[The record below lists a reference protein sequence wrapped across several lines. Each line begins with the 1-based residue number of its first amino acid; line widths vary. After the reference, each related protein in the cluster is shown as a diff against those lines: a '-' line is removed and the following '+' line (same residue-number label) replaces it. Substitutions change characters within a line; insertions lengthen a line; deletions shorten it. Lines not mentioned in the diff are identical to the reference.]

1 MWFRIVEHGP
11 EAFNAPNLA
20 PSCAIVAQVCLRVEG
35 EESRRLTDCKYT
47 YTVLSCPT
55 SEHIPEGTVPTHS
68 LELVFIS
75 FEICMWN
82 AVFGVGL
89 IQFRSESP

>member
-1 MWFRIVEHGP
+1 MLQTWHLPVPLWPRSVLE
-11 EAFNAPNLA
+11 
-20 PSCAIVAQVCLRVEG
+20 LRVKKAEG
-35 EESRRLTDCKYT
+35 LR
-47 YTVLSCPT
+47 TVSIHTLCFPT
-55 SEHIPEGTVPTHS
+55 SEHIPEGTVPIHS

-82 AVFGVGL
+82 AVFGVGF

>member
-1 MWFRIVEHGP
+1 MLQTWHLPVPLWPRSALELRMKKAEG
-11 EAFNAPNLA
+11 
-20 PSCAIVAQVCLRVEG
+20 SRTVCN
-35 EESRRLTDCKYT
+35 T

-55 SEHIPEGTVPTHS
+55 SGHIPEGTVLTHS

-82 AVFGVGL
+82 ALFGVGF
-89 IQFRSESP
+89 IQSRNKSP